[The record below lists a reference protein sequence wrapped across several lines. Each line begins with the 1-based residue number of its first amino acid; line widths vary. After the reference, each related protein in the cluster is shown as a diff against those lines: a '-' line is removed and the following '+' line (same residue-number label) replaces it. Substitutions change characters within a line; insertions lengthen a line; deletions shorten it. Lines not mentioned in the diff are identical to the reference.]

1 MRTVYFRLFSLI
13 FCLFISNNVFSQ
25 YEKNDSIRTT
35 LRNFLI
41 SSNEL
46 SKGDD
51 SDLMIWDLITYQDYE
66 DGNTGIFAFKTL
78 TTETKTH
85 LVMFYKD
92 RFEIVDM
99 NKEYTQIINQL
110 LTYLKTDYFYS
121 KGEVL
126 ECFERV
132 NEIKEDNSHV
142 GCGNRSY

>member
-1 MRTVYFRLFSLI
+1 MRTVYFRFFSLI

-66 DGNTGIFAFKTL
+66 GGDTGIFAFKTL

-85 LVMFYKD
+85 LVIFYKD

-110 LTYLKTDYFYS
+110 LIYLKTDYFYS

-132 NEIKEDNSHV
+132 NEIEKDNSHV
-142 GCGNRSY
+142 GWGNRNY

>member
-1 MRTVYFRLFSLI
+1 MRKIILCVIVLL
-13 FCLFISNNVFSQ
+13 LFISNNVFSQ
-25 YEKNDSIRTT
+25 HEKNDSIRTT

-51 SDLMIWDLITYQDYE
+51 SDLMIWDIITHQEYE
-66 DGNTGIFAFKTL
+66 DGNTGIFSFRTL
-78 TTETKTH
+78 ASEAKTH
-85 LVMFYKD
+85 LVIFYKD

-110 LTYLKTDYFYS
+110 LIYLKTDYFYS

-132 NEIKEDNSHV
+132 NEIEEDNSHV
-142 GCGNRSY
+142 GWGNRNY